1 MLKNR
6 LLIVGIILSLSVVM
20 LFLGNVKV
28 FTFSVPKS
36 LAPPVSESILQ
47 VRSEEALVEW
57 VYTHSNRI
65 SKNVCKEIVKEAIK
79 MPKPL
84 LLLAI
89 MEVES
94 NFVPTAT
101 SSKNAIGLMQ
111 ILPSAW
117 DKDLI
122 KRGDI
127 GERRDLYDIN
137 TNIRCGSYIFQLY
150 LNQAKGNI
158 DKALELY
165 LGGKDGV
172 YVKRILTNL
181 ASLYLLVDAR
191 LG

>member
-1 MLKNR
+1 MFKNR
-6 LLIVGIILSLSVVM
+6 VFIVGLVLSLSVVM
-20 LFLGNVKV
+20 LFFGNVNILPLK
-28 FTFSVPKS
+28 VPKS
-36 LAPPVSESILQ
+36 PAPIVSEPIPQ

-94 NFVPTAT
+94 NFVPTAR

-127 GERRDLYDIN
+127 KERRDLYDIG
-137 TNIRCGSYIFQLY
+137 TNVKCGSYIFQLF
-150 LNQAKGNI
+150 LTQSKGNI

-165 LGGKDGV
+165 LGSRDGA

-181 ASLYLLVDAR
+181 ASLYLLVDVK